1 MSKVAT
7 LEEIEALPRN
17 TLRPADVAPYLNACR
32 QTINIA
38 ARDGL
43 LPWAYKLGSRT
54 VIPKEAFVSYHRHGQ
69 VVIRPENTGM

>member
-32 QTINIA
+32 QTINVA

-54 VIPKEAFVSYHRHGQ
+54 VIPKGKRQTLPDIDTPIFTM
-69 VVIRPENTGM
+69 I